1 MPPFAAAALVFLSS
15 AAVLVLEILA
25 ARLLAPYVGATLE
38 TYTAIIGVILGGIA
52 LGSWLGGKAADA
64 RDPRGLLA
72 PLLITGGALAFAAI
86 PLIDGLGV
94 ALRGAGPLT
103 TTTLTVVAFFAPAA
117 VLSAVTP
124 AVIKIQLAS
133 LDETGRVVGRL
144 SALGTAGAIVG
155 TFATGF
161 VLIAAF
167 PTRPIVLAIGAL
179 LVGGG
184 SVVWWALGARRV
196 PVPALVGALAAA
208 TLGAVA
214 PVPCQLESAYYCA
227 QLVDDPDRASGRT
240 LILDALQHSY
250 VDLDDPTHLEF
261 PYTVVLDEL
270 VIAETAE
277 DADVLHL
284 GGGGFT
290 LPRHLAATRPDSTHV
305 VVEVDPALV
314 GLARDELAFDPDPH
328 RVTVVIEDA
337 RLEVAERAG
346 AGHAAVIGDAFG
358 GLAVPWHLTTAEF
371 LADVRAAM
379 GAEGVYALNMI
390 DHPPLGFARAHA
402 ATLAAVFAHAAVL
415 APAERLDGQ
424 QGGNFVLVA
433 ADRPVHVEAA
443 LERARQRDV
452 DWEAL
457 TGQALDQWVADAP
470 VLTDDYA
477 PVDQLLTVQPIRERV
492 TPFD

>member
-1 MPPFAAAALVFLSS
+1 MPSLLAGLLVFATS

-25 ARLLAPYVGATLE
+25 GRILAPYVGDTLQ
-38 TYTAIIGVILGGIA
+38 TYTGIIGTVLAGIA
-52 LGSWLGGKAADA
+52 VGTWLGGKLAD
-64 RDPRGLLA
+64 RYEPRLLLGPTIVLGGILA
-72 PLLITGGALAFAAI
+72 LLVLPIVALFGPALAGRDVAAI
-86 PLIDGLGV
+86 VFLSFVG
-94 ALRGAGPLT
+94 
-103 TTTLTVVAFFAPAA
+103 FFAPAA

-124 AVIKIQLAS
+124 TVIKIQLAS

-167 PTRPIVLAIGAL
+167 PTRPIVLGIGAA

-184 SVVWWALGARRV
+184 AVAWWAFGARRV
-196 PVPALVGALAAA
+196 PVPALVAALAAA

-214 PVPCQLESAYYCA
+214 PVPCELESAYYCA
-227 QLVDDPDRASGRT
+227 QLVADPERDSGRT
-240 LILDALQHSY
+240 LVLDALQHSY

-261 PYTVVLDEL
+261 AYTVVLDEL
-270 VIAETAE
+270 LATESPD

-314 GLARDELAFDPDPH
+314 DLARDELGFDPDPEQ
-328 RVTVVIEDA
+328 VTVVVEDA

-346 AGHAAVIGDAFG
+346 DAHAAVIGDAFG
-358 GLAVPWHLTTAEF
+358 GLAVPWHLTTVEF

-379 GAEGVYALNMI
+379 DPGGVYALNMI
-390 DHPPLGFARAHA
+390 DHPPLDFARAHA
-402 ATLAAVFAHAAVL
+402 ATLAAVFDHVAVL
-415 APAERLDGQ
+415 APAERLAGEV
-424 QGGNFVLVA
+424 GGNYVLAA
-433 ADRPVHVEAA
+433 ADRP
-443 LERARQRDV
+443 LDFDGILDGARERDV
-452 DWEAL
+452 AWEATVGEDL
-457 TGQALDQWVADAP
+457 ADWVGDAP

-477 PVDQLLTVQPIRERV
+477 PVDQLLTVQPVRERV
-492 TPFD
+492 SPFD